1 MRQSL
6 GLLCGRFVQVYGQ
19 SQHFRDRV
27 SGDSCA
33 SYDYSRG
40 STKAKAKGAAA
51 VNSGAAKGD
60 GDGEEGMIEL
70 DRAAGELGVARRR
83 IYDVI
88 NILES
93 VCVVTRAR
101 KNTYRYVCCMSRVS
115 MRRKMGRGALYGSRV
130 KGRVYSCRGV
140 LLLFCVVRVVMVVD
154 CCYVVPGVGVAHGS
168 SIDRLCWF
176 MAFDVTDVPS

>member
-1 MRQSL
+1 
-6 GLLCGRFVQVYGQ
+6 VYGQ

-40 STKAKAKGAAA
+40 RSSNSMAKGAADSA
-51 VNSGAAKGD
+51 AFGGAPKGD

-101 KNTYRYVCCMSRVS
+101 KNTYRC
-115 MRRKMGRGALYGSRV
+115 GAVRCGHCFCL
-130 KGRVYSCRGV
+130 SCPAAAAAAAAAALGLV
-140 LLLFCVVRVVMVVD
+140 LF
-154 CCYVVPGVGVAHGS
+154 S
-168 SIDRLCWF
+168 
-176 MAFDVTDVPS
+176 